1 MSAHVPNVETPATEV
16 VAAAPAAAAFPVER
30 AAKQSGRSR
39 ARGRLRILA
48 ILVLGVAV
56 GAVGG
61 KWYAHRPATN
71 APLLSAS
78 ASAQERT
85 ILYYRDPGGAPSWS
99 ATPRKDAAGR
109 DYVPIYDDEEPSFE
123 GSKPS
128 TLAATGSSKRIRYYR
143 NPMGLPDISPVP
155 KRDAMGMDYVPV
167 YEDEGANPTT
177 VKVSLDKVQRSGVR
191 TETVE
196 ARVLV
201 RPIRA
206 VGTVKID
213 ERRLTVVA
221 MRSDGYVEDLFVN
234 TTGQTVQA
242 GEPLFRIYSVDI
254 QRAQIDLLVA
264 IRSPTTL
271 GPAGIEGAMQRLR
284 NLGVPESRIRE
295 VRTTGGNPR
304 TIDWPAPAS
313 GTVIEKRV
321 INGQRVAAGDELY
334 RIADLSRMWVIAD
347 VAESDLAAVKPGT
360 RAVVTLRAYAA
371 QPVQGEVTFIYPQ
384 LRPETRTA
392 RVRIEVPNP
401 DSRLKT
407 DMYADVVFRAGADQ
421 EPVVSVPDS
430 AVIDSGT
437 RRIVLVAKG
446 EGRFEPRAV
455 KLGGR
460 GDGYVGILEGVNEGE
475 TVVTSAAFLIDA
487 ESNLKAA
494 LDAFSQPEAP
504 K

>member
-1 MSAHVPNVETPATEV
+1 MS
-16 VAAAPAAAAFPVER
+16 
-30 AAKQSGRSR
+30 
-39 ARGRLRILA
+39 RLRAVTILA
-48 ILVLGVAV
+48 LGVAA
-56 GAVGG
+56 GALGG
-61 KWYAHRPATN
+61 NWYAHRPVTN
-71 APLLSAS
+71 LPLLSAS
-78 ASAQERT
+78 ASAQLRT
-85 ILYYRDPGGAPSWS
+85 ILYYRDAGGAPAWS
-99 ATPRKDAAGR
+99 ATPRKDATGR
-109 DYVPIYDDEEPSFE
+109 DFVPVYDDEEPSFD
-123 GSKPS
+123 GSKPK
-128 TLAATGSSKRIRYYR
+128 TQTPTATAKRILYYR
-143 NPMGLPDISPVP
+143 NPMGLPDTSPVP
-155 KRDAMGMDYVPV
+155 KKDAMGMDYIPV
-167 YEDEGANPTT
+167 YENEDRDPATL
-177 VKVSLDKVQRSGVR
+177 KVSLDKVQRSGVR

-213 ERRLTVVA
+213 ERRLTIVA

-242 GEPLFRIYSVDI
+242 GEPLFRIYSAEI

-264 IRSPTTL
+264 MRSQGSTTL

-295 VRTTGGNPR
+295 VRATGGNPR
-304 TIDWPAPAS
+304 TIDWPAPAN
-313 GTVIEKRV
+313 GTVIDKRV

-360 RAVVTLRAYAA
+360 RAVVTFRAYAA
-371 QPVQGEVTFIYPQ
+371 QPVEGEVTFIYPQ
-384 LRPETRTA
+384 LRAETRTA

-401 DSRLKT
+401 DGQLKA

-421 EPVVSVPDS
+421 EPVVAVPDS

-437 RRIVLVAKG
+437 RRIVLVAKAG
-446 EGRFEPRAV
+446 GRFEPRAV

-460 GDGYVGILEGVNEGE
+460 GDGYVEILDGVNEGE

-494 LDAFSQPEAP
+494 LNAFSQPEAP